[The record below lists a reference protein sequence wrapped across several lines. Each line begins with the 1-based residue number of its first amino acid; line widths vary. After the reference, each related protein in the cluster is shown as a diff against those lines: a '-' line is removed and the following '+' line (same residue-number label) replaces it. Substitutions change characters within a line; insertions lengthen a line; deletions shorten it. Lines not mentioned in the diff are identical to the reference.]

1 MDSNQLIAQGTAY
14 REATEPE
21 QALACYGQAFIVDP
35 DSAAAFNNYGNTL
48 RELGRPDRAIPFL
61 QHATLLDPSM
71 VTARFNLAVCHLLL
85 GNLPDGF
92 QYYENR
98 WDFEHLAGT
107 LPNYTQPR
115 WSGQDLKDK
124 TILVLGEQGH
134 GDIIQFVRFVPDL
147 IARGAKVHIKV
158 TLGLIPLLAQCT
170 VLQGSAVSS
179 YEDPNFEFDYWTPM
193 MSLPLILG
201 TTLETLER
209 PVSYLNA
216 PEDKTRAWQQLLG
229 PKYKLRIG
237 FCWSGR
243 KDSWINRHK
252 SVPFDNILN
261 MVQSN
266 PDYEWVNLQTDASAE
281 EEAALVAVG
290 VKTYP
295 SSIQSWADTAA
306 LISNMDVVVGMD
318 TAVSHLSA
326 ALGRP
331 TWIMLSHYAVDWRWL
346 LNRDDSPWYITA
358 KLFRQPQRGDWAS
371 VIQQISQYLTWFKA

>member
-98 WDFEHLAGT
+98 WNFEHLAGT

-201 TTLETLER
+201 STLETLER

-290 VKTYP
+290 VNTYP

-358 KLFRQPQRGDWAS
+358 KLFRQPRRGDWAS

>member
-61 QHATLLDPSM
+61 QHATLLDPGM

-98 WDFEHLAGT
+98 WNFEHLAGT

-201 TTLETLER
+201 STLETLER

-290 VKTYP
+290 VNTYP

-358 KLFRQPQRGDWAS
+358 KLFRQPRRGDWAS

>member
-290 VKTYP
+290 VNTYP

-358 KLFRQPQRGDWAS
+358 KLFRQPRRGDWAS

>member
-193 MSLPLILG
+193 MSLPLVLG

>member
-1 MDSNQLIAQGTAY
+1 M
-14 REATEPE
+14 
-21 QALACYGQAFIVDP
+21 
-35 DSAAAFNNYGNTL
+35 
-48 RELGRPDRAIPFL
+48 
-61 QHATLLDPSM
+61 
-71 VTARFNLAVCHLLL
+71 
-85 GNLPDGF
+85 
-92 QYYENR
+92 
-98 WDFEHLAGT
+98 
-107 LPNYTQPR
+107 
-115 WSGQDLKDK
+115 
-124 TILVLGEQGH
+124 
-134 GDIIQFVRFVPDL
+134 RFVPDL

-201 TTLETLER
+201 STLETLER

-290 VKTYP
+290 VNTYP

-358 KLFRQPQRGDWAS
+358 KLFRQPRRGDWAS

>member
-21 QALACYGQAFIVDP
+21 QALACYGQAFVVDP

-201 TTLETLER
+201 STLETLER

-290 VKTYP
+290 VNTYP

-358 KLFRQPQRGDWAS
+358 KLFRQPRRGDWAS

>member
-61 QHATLLDPSM
+61 QHATLLDPGM

-85 GNLPDGF
+85 GNLPNGF

-134 GDIIQFVRFVPDL
+134 GDIIQYVRFVPDL

-281 EEAALVAVG
+281 EEAALVAAG
-290 VKTYP
+290 VKAYP

-331 TWIMLSHYAVDWRWL
+331 TWIMLNQYGTDWRWL
-346 LNRDDSPWYITA
+346 LNRADSPWYPTVR
-358 KLFRQPQRGDWAS
+358 LFRQPAIGNWGP
-371 VIQQISQYLTWFKA
+371 VMTQIIRHLNLFKI

>member
-1 MDSNQLIAQGTAY
+1 MDSNQLIAQGTAH

-21 QALACYGQAFIVDP
+21 QALAYYGQAFVVDP

-92 QYYENR
+92 RYYENR
-98 WDFEHLAGT
+98 WNFEHLAGT

-158 TLGLIPLLAQCT
+158 TLGLIPLLTQCT

-358 KLFRQPQRGDWAS
+358 KLFRQPRRGDWAS

>member
-21 QALACYGQAFIVDP
+21 QALACYGQAFVVDP

-61 QHATLLDPSM
+61 QHATLLDPGM

-98 WDFEHLAGT
+98 WNFEHLAGT

-290 VKTYP
+290 VNTYP

-358 KLFRQPQRGDWAS
+358 KLFRQPRRGDWAS

>member
-1 MDSNQLIAQGTAY
+1 
-14 REATEPE
+14 
-21 QALACYGQAFIVDP
+21 
-35 DSAAAFNNYGNTL
+35 
-48 RELGRPDRAIPFL
+48 
-61 QHATLLDPSM
+61 
-71 VTARFNLAVCHLLL
+71 
-85 GNLPDGF
+85 
-92 QYYENR
+92 
-98 WDFEHLAGT
+98 
-107 LPNYTQPR
+107 
-115 WSGQDLKDK
+115 
-124 TILVLGEQGH
+124 
-134 GDIIQFVRFVPDL
+134 VRFVPDL
-147 IARGAKVHIKV
+147 ISRGAKVHIKV

>member
-61 QHATLLDPSM
+61 QHATLLDPGM

-98 WDFEHLAGT
+98 WNFEHLAGT

-290 VKTYP
+290 VNTYP

-358 KLFRQPQRGDWAS
+358 KLFRQPRRGDWAS

>member
-1 MDSNQLIAQGTAY
+1 MDSNQLIALGTAH

-21 QALACYGQAFIVDP
+21 QALACYGQAFVADP

-61 QHATLLDPSM
+61 QHAILLDPGM
-71 VTARFNLAVCHLLL
+71 VTARFNLSVCYLLL
-85 GNLPDGF
+85 GNLPEGF
-92 QYYENR
+92 KYYENR
-98 WDFEHLAGT
+98 WQFEHLAGT
-107 LPNYTQPR
+107 LPNYSQPR

-147 IARGAKVHIKV
+147 IARGAKVHIKA
-158 TLGLIPLLAQCT
+158 TLGLIPLLSQCV
-170 VLQGSAVSS
+170 VLQGSEVSS
-179 YEDPNFEFDYWTPM
+179 YEDPDFEFDYWTPM
-193 MSLPLILG
+193 MSIPLVLG

-209 PVSYLNA
+209 PVWYLNA
-216 PEDKTRAWQQLLG
+216 PADKTRAWQQLLG

-252 SVPFDNILN
+252 SVPFETILR
-261 MVQSN
+261 MIQSN
-266 PDYEWVNLQTDASAE
+266 PDYEWVNLQIDASAD

-290 VKTYP
+290 VKAYP

-306 LISNMDVVVGMD
+306 LISNMDVVIGMD
-318 TAVSHLSA
+318 TAVSHLSG

-331 TWIMLSHYAVDWRWL
+331 TWIMLNQYALDWRWL
-346 LNRDDSPWYITA
+346 LDRDDSPWYSTA
-358 KLFRQPQRGDWAS
+358 KLFRQPRRGDWDS